1 MTTLTTKKKLPPIS
15 LSVVGALFLKK
26 RGRRALS
33 LLPVVVSLASSK
45 RREVPSFLR
54 LLLLFVLLQNVVVV
68 KNFLFSSAIC

>member
-1 MTTLTTKKKLPPIS
+1 MR

-54 LLLLFVLLQNVVVV
+54 LQNVVVV
-68 KNFLFSSAIC
+68 NKEEWRIFFFLPQSDLKEGDF

>member
-1 MTTLTTKKKLPPIS
+1 MS

-54 LLLLFVLLQNVVVV
+54 LLLLFVLQNVVV
-68 KNFLFSSAIC
+68 KEEWRIFFFLPQSDLKEGDF